1 MDISFMLGIAAFG
14 ITGTVIAVFLKESR
28 LPVFALLAALATAVT
43 VLIQLLPEIRRLWEG
58 FSRLSQLTGVNSD
71 YAALILKIIAFAYVA
86 EFGAQLCRDA
96 GQGAIAMKIELAARV
111 GVIMLAFPVITAV
124 VDTVLGLL
132 S

>member
-58 FSRLSQLTGVNSD
+58 FSRLSQPAVPPERMVVRVSF
-71 YAALILKIIAFAYVA
+71 AAIFHSPPEYCILIVSSV
-86 EFGAQLCRDA
+86 C
-96 GQGAIAMKIELAARV
+96 
-111 GVIMLAFPVITAV
+111 T
-124 VDTVLGLL
+124 
-132 S
+132 